1 MKIYKY
7 FFTFLFLSFI
17 NLTIVSAVPSYTFSV
32 SSSSIT
38 SDSRVTASVTVKN
51 TASWNIKITSAGNTN
66 GCTNSWAD
74 ASTDGKN
81 LTKTFSVTC
90 KANSTGTISFVLS
103 GDITDE
109 NYNSKNLSSTKTV
122 KVTAPIPD
130 STVNELKSL
139 TVDEYE
145 LMPTFD
151 PDVLEYSVTV
161 PPTTTKVNIG
171 ATKKDSKSSI
181 QGLGEFP
188 VEEGTNNFKVIVT
201 AESGAKREYSIIVNV
216 EDTNPIKVS
225 VGGEEYSVLKTS
237 RNLEI
242 PSLYTESTI
251 NISGFDVP
259 VFINEITN
267 IKLVALKDIKGSV
280 SFFIYKE
287 GEYYKYTEINTGNLI
302 IYPTDKEINI
312 KGWDKT
318 EININNNNVLA
329 YKYQNLNNNF
339 YLLSGINLLDGKEN
353 IYMYDEVENTM
364 QIFNNELYEVLL
376 NDNKFY
382 LYFILGS
389 FGVILLCLIIIIS
402 LIHSKGKVRKSIC
415 LLEKKLESRDR
426 EINMIKQMKE
436 NHKKNKK
443 DKKNKAI
450 KNIDKE
456 ENDDTETYNIL
467 KDD

>member
-1 MKIYKY
+1 MKLYKY
-7 FFTFLFLSFI
+7 IFTFILFSFI
-17 NLTIVSAVPSYTFSV
+17 NLAVVFADPSYTFSV

-38 SDSRVTASVTVKN
+38 SDSKVTASVTVKN

-74 ASTDGKN
+74 ASSDGKN

-90 KANSTGTISFVLS
+90 KASSTGTISFVLS

-109 NYNSKNLSSTKTV
+109 DYNSKNLSGTKTV
-122 KVTAPIPD
+122 KVTAPLPD

-139 TVDEYE
+139 TVDDYE
-145 LMPTFD
+145 LIPTFD

-161 PPTTTKVNIG
+161 PPTTTKVNIN

-181 QGLGEFP
+181 DGLGEFP
-188 VEEGTNNFKVIVT
+188 VDEGTNNFKIIVT

-225 VGGEEYSVLKTS
+225 VSGEEYSVLKTS

-251 NISGFDVP
+251 NINGFDVP

-402 LIHSKGKVRKSIC
+402 LIHSKGKVRKSIG